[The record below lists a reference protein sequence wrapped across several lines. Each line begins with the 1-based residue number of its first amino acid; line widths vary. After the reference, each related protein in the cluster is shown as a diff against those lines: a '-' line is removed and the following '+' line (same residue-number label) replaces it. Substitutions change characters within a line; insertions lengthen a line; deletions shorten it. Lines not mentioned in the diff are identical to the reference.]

1 MDAVAKSYY
10 DKITSIALQNKAYKN
25 TFFAGK
31 KSIEIS
37 IESTK
42 SIEISKERHLSPEK
56 RPNYRWGKINIII

>member
-10 DKITSIALQNKAYKN
+10 DKITSIALQNNAYKN

-37 IESTK
+37 
-42 SIEISKERHLSPEK
+42 KERHLSPEK
-56 RPNYRWGKINIII
+56 RANYRRGKINVII

>member
-10 DKITSIALQNKAYKN
+10 DKITSIALQNNAYIVSQ
-25 TFFAGK
+25 AGK

-56 RPNYRWGKINIII
+56 RANYRWGKINVII